1 MGIREQWEAEKAS
14 DWTVKPSAVK
24 LEPIGKTRPVAKTF
38 FDVLKGN
45 PWHDPTN
52 GRFTTAQGGVAATGT
67 TFTPAKTIAEAREY
81 AKTKLGFSGTV
92 DFSYSYIDQKTIQQ
106 VSGTLDI
113 ETVNHINKTITEIQE
128 KYPDLK
134 GYVKN
139 MVCTEANV
147 YAKVVHSGRDA
158 TATLAIGAK
167 NYMEGVESVNQKYL
181 EDVDLGYHPKGTDGN
196 AILWHEYGH
205 VYAATKNI
213 ESCGQY
219 ATARAKLGA
228 INNNVSESGW
238 LNAATKKMMSDP
250 KAKQECEKLGIDFT
264 EQSVSSAFAKNI
276 SRYASKDNAELFAEA
291 FAAENTGHGNRWTKA
306 IMEASGA

>member
-1 MGIREQWEAEKAS
+1 MSEIVLDKDSNKKFADSIREL
-14 DWTVKPSAVK
+14 
-24 LEPIGKTRPVAKTF
+24 LENKKSVAKTF
-38 FDVLKGN
+38 TDILKGN

-52 GRFTTAQGGVAATGT
+52 GRFTTAQGGVVATGS

-113 ETVNHINKTITEIQE
+113 DTVNHINKTITEIQE
-128 KYPDLK
+128 KHPDLK

-139 MVCTEANV
+139 MVCTQANV
-147 YAKVVHSGRDA
+147 YAQVVHNGRDA

-167 NYMEGVESVNQKYL
+167 NYREGVESVNQKYL

-228 INNNVSESGW
+228 INNNVAESGW

-250 KAKQECEKLGIDFT
+250 KAKLECEKLGIDFT
-264 EQSVSSAFAKNI
+264 EQSVSSSFAKNI
-276 SRYASKDNAELFAEA
+276 SRYASMDNAELFAEA

-306 IMEASGA
+306 LMEASGA